1 MAPSTFDNIISK
13 FKKSTKQA
21 ADQMGKAAK
30 IARLKMDIMTLAGE
44 RTKHLQTI
52 GSRSYDLYMEN
63 KELNSEELVSQIK
76 SEIDQIERIDK
87 RTTEIEAE
95 IVELQAEVEP
105 QAADSDD
112 AEVTDADEVKDVSAS
127 NQEGTKEGE

>member
-30 IARLKMDIMTLAGE
+30 IARLKMDIMTLSGE

-52 GSRSYDLYMEN
+52 GSRSYELYQEN
-63 KELNSEELVSQIK
+63 KQINSDQLLEQIK
-76 SEIDQIERIDK
+76 GEIDQIERIDK
-87 RTTEIEAE
+87 RSVEMESEIA
-95 IVELQAEVEP
+95 ELQAQV
-105 QAADSDD
+105 D
-112 AEVTDADEVKDVSAS
+112 AGDESEETEVTDADEVKDVSES
-127 NQEGTKEGE
+127 SEQESKES